1 MSIFRLGTSLTIS
14 KDKETELI
22 WTLMVVI
29 MSRFYYCNNL
39 CLVKSNIFCIGIILL
54 LLWSI
59 LMLLE
64 PLFFCYTPNL
74 LARLPI
80 KIRFK
85 GGNHRNNEKRKL
97 FKLIILVKVNTV

>member
-1 MSIFRLGTSLTIS
+1 MLSQEQHFLYRYYLAP
-14 KDKETELI
+14 
-22 WTLMVVI
+22 I
-29 MSRFYYCNNL
+29 MEH
-39 CLVKSNIFCIGIILL
+39 IDAIGA
-54 LLWSI
+54 S
-59 LMLLE
+59 
-64 PLFFCYTPNL
+64 FFCYTPNL